1 MTSYLQKQQKLHPS
15 KIHTYTVYVH
25 IIHVN
30 IIRTYIH
37 VYVYCYFIL
46 QVNTFQC
53 VLVTTVTDSFVIL
66 LYADGEIQWTTGDA
80 SGGVD
85 GLGGT
90 EAVVGINV
98 GDGINSITIPGS
110 MTPSIIN
117 IAQTSNVGIP
127 GMWIFQVGSGKLL
140 HAFVCSY
147 ICMLVNKIHITFLA
161 Q

>member
-1 MTSYLQKQQKLHPS
+1 MHRYICVQQQCHL
-15 KIHTYTVYVH
+15 
-25 IIHVN
+25 
-30 IIRTYIH
+30 
-37 VYVYCYFIL
+37 IL

-66 LYADGEIQWTTGDA
+66 LFADGEIQWTTGDA

-90 EAVVGINV
+90 EAVVGING
-98 GDGINSITIPGS
+98 GDGINFITIPES

-127 GMWIFQVGSGKLL
+127 GMWIFQVGNGKLL
-140 HAFVCSY
+140 YSFVCTY
-147 ICMLVNKIHITFLA
+147 IRM
-161 Q
+161 